1 MTESVSSEQVAEF
14 ARILNEEIR
23 DRADS
28 GIPFSTEAECF
39 ASVVMEMFEE
49 TAIVED
55 AEICV
60 QSGKLGRANWEI
72 AGYAFPPS
80 EEEDLTQ
87 MSILAVHF
95 TNSEVPAPVGADD
108 LRRRFELARNFIV
121 AMLSGRSDELEPSSD
136 VAALGRAIHAR
147 RRNLRRIEVLLAT
160 DAQTQR
166 LKEIGS
172 DRLGD
177 VEIACSVWDI
187 ERLSRLS
194 DPKQEEIELDILT
207 LLNGEGLPCLQ
218 VPEEDP
224 AYEAYL
230 CVVPGPLLYH
240 SYEKY
245 GQRLLELNVRAF
257 LSATGKVNRGIRD
270 TIRSQ
275 PERFFPYNNGLAMTA
290 RQVELRKGVGGRDE
304 IVRIVGLQIVNGG
317 QSTASVHRAWKLDGL
332 EEQVR
337 KVFLQ
342 GKLTV
347 IRTEESDT
355 DGFIDLVRSISK
367 FANSQN
373 AVKDDDLEAN
383 QPWHVQL
390 EKHSRSVWAPDAQSG
405 WYYER
410 SRGSYTTAKMRAG
423 TTRAQKL
430 TFERRWPRSQVIT
443 KTDLAKCWNAWEQR
457 PDVVSLGGQKNFRR
471 FTESLG
477 EDVRRPRLDETEYRR
492 IVARVILFRD
502 VANVV
507 KELKDQIPAYRANVT
522 AYLAAYLSYRM
533 PGGIDFDRV
542 WEKQALAET
551 VKDVLRA
558 WAPQINEAILRAAD
572 GRNVTEW
579 CKKPEC
585 WTAIRSLNLSTDV
598 DLTRYAARDGS
609 GRQVAIVDSS
619 DAAAI
624 SDCLALSIE
633 EWERLVAWSMR
644 SDEVHWKVRG
654 IISTLRSYA
663 LDRWT
668 RRPTAKQAR
677 PVAQAIARWRAHE
690 GELAKAR

>member
-1 MTESVSSEQVAEF
+1 MAPSQVTDELTEF
-14 ARILNEEIR
+14 ARTLNEDVR
-23 DRADS
+23 DRANS
-28 GIPFSTEAECF
+28 GVPFSTEIECF
-39 ASVVMEMFEE
+39 AAVVMEMFEE
-49 TAIVED
+49 AAVVED
-55 AEICV
+55 GEICV
-60 QSGKLGRANWEI
+60 HSGKLGRANWEI

-87 MSILAVHF
+87 LSILAVHF
-95 TNSEVPAPVGADD
+95 TDSADAASVSADD
-108 LRRRFELARNFIV
+108 LRRKFELARNFAV
-121 AMLSGRSDELEPSSD
+121 AMLSGRLDELDPSSD
-136 VAALGRAIHAR
+136 VAALGRAIHER
-147 RRNLRRIEVLLAT
+147 RRNLKRIEVLLAT

-166 LKEIGS
+166 LKEIES
-172 DRLGD
+172 DHLGD

-194 DPKQEEIELDILT
+194 DPRQEEIEIDVRQ
-207 LLNGEGLPCLQ
+207 LLGGEGLPCLS

-224 AYEAYL
+224 AYSAFL
-230 CVVPGPLLYH
+230 CVVPGPLLYYA
-240 SYEKY
+240 YEKY

-270 TIRSQ
+270 TIRTQ

-290 RQVELRKGVGGRDE
+290 RRVELAKGRVGGDE

-332 EEQVR
+332 EAQVR
-337 KVFLQ
+337 KIFLQ

-347 IRTEESDT
+347 IKTEESDT
-355 DGFIDLVRSISK
+355 DGFIELVRSISK

-390 EKHSRSVWAPDAQSG
+390 EQLSRSVWSPDAQSQ

-410 SRGSYTTAKMRAG
+410 SRGSYMTAKIRAG
-423 TTRAQKL
+423 STRAQRL
-430 TFERRWPRSQVIT
+430 MFERRWPRSQVIT
-443 KTDLAKCWNAWEQR
+443 KTDLAKYWNAWAQR
-457 PDVVSLGGQKNFRR
+457 PDVVSLGGQKNFRH
-471 FTESLG
+471 FMQSLG
-477 EDVRRPRLDETEYRR
+477 EDVRRPRLNEDEYRR
-492 IVARVILFRD
+492 IVSRAIVFRD
-502 VANVV
+502 VSKVV
-507 KELKDQIPAYRANVT
+507 KELKEQIPAYRANVT
-522 AYLAAYLSYRM
+522 AYLTAYLSYRL
-533 PGGIDFDRV
+533 PNGIDFDLI
-542 WEKQALAET
+542 WDKQSLAET
-551 VKDVLRA
+551 VKDVLKA
-558 WAPQINEAILRAAD
+558 WAPGINEAILRTAE
-572 GRNVTEW
+572 GKNVTEW

-585 WTAIRSLNLSTDV
+585 WSSIRSINLRTDV

-609 GRQVAIVDSS
+609 GRQVAIVDST

-624 SDCLALSIE
+624 SECLNLNVD
-633 EWERLVAWSMR
+633 EWERLLTWSMR
-644 SDEVHWKVRG
+644 STDVHWKVRG

-663 LDRWT
+663 LDHWA

-690 GELAKAR
+690 EEAARV